1 MAASLADHTKKAF
14 VFIEELDRLARPGQ
28 VIDAMARSLGVFG
41 FEHFVVTQLPGPQ
54 DRFEQTV
61 ISRKWPIGWFEL
73 YTREDYVRVD
83 PVIRRCRET
92 VQPFKW
98 FEAAYDP
105 QREPR
110 AREVM
115 ERAYDFGMRR
125 GFSLPVHGPDGYGG
139 CLSMSGSHLDLDHR
153 TKPAIH
159 LMAMYAFDRLR
170 QLGQTDCQKNKNP
183 LTERE
188 QEVLRW
194 AAAGRSAAKIA
205 DLLHITE
212 RTVTCHTVNAM
223 RKLDALNKTQAVAY
237 AIQRRLIST

>member
-1 MAASLADHTKKAF
+1 MSSRLADHSKEAF
-14 VFIEELDRLARPGQ
+14 AFIEEIERVATPRQ
-28 VIDAMARSLGVFG
+28 VIDAMARSLGTFG

-54 DRFEQTV
+54 ERFEQTV

-98 FEAAYDP
+98 FEAHYDP
-105 QREPR
+105 QHEPR

-115 ERAYDFGMRR
+115 ERACDFGMRR
-125 GFSLPVHGPDGYGG
+125 GFSLPIHGPEGYGG
-139 CLSMSGSHLDLDHR
+139 CFSMSGSHLDLNQR

-170 QLGQTDCQKNKNP
+170 QIGRTPRSEQKNP
-183 LTERE
+183 LTQRE

-194 AAAGRSAAKIA
+194 AAAGRSAANIA
-205 DLLHITE
+205 DLLDITE

-223 RKLDALNKTQAVAY
+223 RKLGAINKTQAVAY
-237 AIQRRLIST
+237 AIQRRLIHI